1 MGSIA
6 CKSLHCKLLSRFL
19 CSMAN
24 GKLLLVVAVAVV
36 AICNLRPTF
45 VPPPTQRT
53 VPAACAVAAMAALS
67 APAYA
72 ESIDSA
78 AKKLAATSYPF
89 LKDIDWY
96 SPIYSSLPGASNQA
110 MLKAVDKALVMGA
123 AMDGKLLQDAVM
135 AHHKAIGSAG
145 GKGVTSQADY
155 EKILATLGK
164 AIASVSESTVLDT
177 FNAYKSLIGQPDGF
191 PAAFTYLQSKV
202 NPADAYAAAGGFL
215 EFADAVKKAR

>member
-89 LKDIDWY
+89 LKSIDWS
-96 SPIYSSLPGASNQA
+96 SPIYGSLPGTSNA
-110 MLKAVDKALVMGA
+110 EMLKAVDKALVMGA
-123 AMDGKLLQDAVM
+123 PMDGKLLQDAVL
-135 AHHKAIGSAG
+135 AHHEAIGSMNA
-145 GKGVTSQADY
+145 KGVASRAAY
-155 EKILATLGK
+155 EKLL
-164 AIASVSESTVLDT
+164 
-177 FNAYKSLIGQPDGF
+177 
-191 PAAFTYLQSKV
+191 
-202 NPADAYAAAGGFL
+202 
-215 EFADAVKKAR
+215 